1 MKRRTIAALTVPVAA
16 ALTGCTPAQI
26 DAWLAWHAHDP
37 AAAVEFAH
45 RPDVQADMATGEH
58 LAIEDNVADIPAVGW
73 TLDWDAVAWCES
85 GAKWSHGPV
94 RNSAGTFSG
103 GLMIG
108 HEYWD
113 GYGGYSAPYHAP
125 KDVQIAWAE
134 DLIDGSY
141 AAADR
146 AWQCVGGPARGGA

>member
-1 MKRRTIAALTVPVAA
+1 MTQRLWALAVLPVAA
-16 ALTGCTPAQI
+16 LAECEPQCAPAP
-26 DAWLAWHAHDP
+26 P
-37 AAAVEFAH
+37 AA
-45 RPDVQADMATGEH
+45 
-58 LAIEDNVADIPAVGW
+58 LASPAW
-73 TLDWDAVAWCES
+73 TVNWDKVAWCES
-85 GAKWSHGPV
+85 GGNWSHGPV

-108 HEYWD
+108 HQYWD

-125 KDVQIAWAE
+125 KHVQIAWAE

-146 AWQCVGGPARGGA
+146 AWQCIGGPANSGV